1 MKEVDILDL
10 FWVCFLFSF
19 PSAHSHHLDSSLCLQ
34 SLSYATTLMGVCSHL
49 LRPLKTAWSKQ
60 TRKKKAQ
67 NPPQVTHLPD
77 SVEMVFLLCKVVN

>member
-10 FWVCFLFSF
+10 FWICFLFSF

-77 SVEMVFLLCKVVN
+77 SVEMVFLLCNVVN